1 MDELR
6 LRLNHSKR
14 LSDCNAMILTE
25 TWLNSG
31 IPDTAI
37 GLTGRSTHRADRTA
51 DDSVR
56 PEAINEDHQ
65 GVAGGSR
72 LRTPGQVSTHGLEYV
87 YAPGQLWLTHTHTDI
102 DNFTSTVLDHITTT
116 IDSITTTKRITTYPN
131 RKPWMNKEVWLLLK
145 ARNTAFRSGEA
156 QAYSTARA
164 NLRRGIKKAKHT
176 YKRKIEGHFS
186 SSDPRRMWQGIQAIT
201 DYKPNNSS
209 PTVMDTTFLNELNT
223 FYARFEK
230 DDKDT
235 ATRTPLPADH
245 QPITLSSTAVYTA
258 LSRINPRKAAG
269 PDGIPGPFNT
279 VVPSKLITKLGDL
292 GINPSLCNWTLDF
305 LTNRPQHVS
314 CTIAEH
320 KALQR
325 VVKTAQRITRTTL
338 PAIGDVQ
345 RKRCLHRARSILK
358 DSSHPAHRLFSLLPS
373 GRRYRT
379 LRTRTS
385 RLRNSFFPRAVS
397 LLNSC

>member
-1 MDELR
+1 MGGLDGPGLAAGER
-6 LRLNHSKR
+6 GEGEVSTGQSDH
-14 LSDCNAMILTE
+14 LSLFLTPKYSPLINRVRPSMK
-25 TWLNSG
+25 TIKVWPAG
-31 IPDTAI
+31 A
-37 GLTGRSTHRADRTA
+37 
-51 DDSVR
+51 DSVLQ
-56 PEAINEDHQ
+56 D
-65 GVAGGSR
+65 
-72 LRTPGQVSTHGLEYV
+72 
-87 YAPGQLWLTHTHTDI
+87 
-102 DNFTSTVLDHITTT
+102 
-116 IDSITTTKRITTYPN
+116 
-131 RKPWMNKEVWLLLK
+131 
-145 ARNTAFRSGEA
+145 RSGEA

-269 PDGIPGPFNT
+269 PDGIPGRVLRACAEQLAGIFTDIFNLSLAHAVVPSCFKATTIVPVPKHSRPTCLNDYRPHSPPSLWCFERLVLAHLKDCLPTTLDPHQFAYRSNRSIDDAVSIALHSVLTHLDNTNTYARLLFADFSSAFNT

-305 LTNRPQHVS
+305 LTDRPLHAKLLLTLTHS
-314 CTIAEH
+314 TPH
-320 KALQR
+320 YT
-325 VVKTAQRITRTTL
+325 TAVYTTT
-338 PAIGDVQ
+338 
-345 RKRCLHRARSILK
+345 H
-358 DSSHPAHRLFSLLPS
+358 
-373 GRRYRT
+373 
-379 LRTRTS
+379 
-385 RLRNSFFPRAVS
+385 
-397 LLNSC
+397 